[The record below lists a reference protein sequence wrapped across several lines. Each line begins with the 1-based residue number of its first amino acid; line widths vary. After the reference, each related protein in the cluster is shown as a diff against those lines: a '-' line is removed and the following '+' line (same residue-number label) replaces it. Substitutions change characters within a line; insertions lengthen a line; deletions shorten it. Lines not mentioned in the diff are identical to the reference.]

1 MVVGGGD
8 PGGEEGRRGRA
19 RHAAAMLSSPAK
31 NVSCEQHV
39 EFGAQ
44 PGGVGLRLV
53 VVVVGRGG
61 AGEER
66 RGRTREVRWEVK
78 GRGAAGSRPRKT
90 LL

>member
-1 MVVGGGD
+1 VSFLVEKNLRPTNTNRGLKPLFVFIGLSVGVGGLWVMVVGGGD

-44 PGGVGLRLV
+44 PGGVGRWL
-53 VVVVGRGG
+53 G
-61 AGEER
+61 A
-66 RGRTREVRWEVK
+66 
-78 GRGAAGSRPRKT
+78 
-90 LL
+90 